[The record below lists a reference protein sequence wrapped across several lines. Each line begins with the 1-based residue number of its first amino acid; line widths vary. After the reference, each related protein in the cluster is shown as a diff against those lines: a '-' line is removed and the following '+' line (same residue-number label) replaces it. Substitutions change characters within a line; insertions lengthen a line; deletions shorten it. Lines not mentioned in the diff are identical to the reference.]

1 MARTNTLESSCK
13 LCRRENEKLFLKGDR
28 CFTSKCAI
36 VKRNYVPGVHG
47 IKRQPR
53 LSEYGQQLRSKQ
65 KAKRMYGV
73 MERQFVKYYQ
83 KASSQ
88 EDSAIAL
95 KRLLEMRFDNT
106 VYRLGFAIS
115 RSQARQMISHGMFT
129 VNGKKMNIPSYQVHI
144 GDLITIKENKT
155 AKPLFKDLGEKL
167 AQHNLK
173 SWITLDAAQLE
184 GKVVSLPHKNDLED
198 SVAANQIIE
207 FYSRF

>member
-13 LCRRENEKLFLKGDR
+13 LCRRESEKLFLKGDR

-47 IKRQPR
+47 TKRQPR

-73 MERQFVKYYQ
+73 MEKQFVKYYQ

-88 EDSAIAL
+88 EDSAVAL
-95 KRLLEMRFDNT
+95 KRLLEMRFDNA

-129 VNGKKMNIPSYQVHI
+129 VNGKKMDIPSYQVHI
-144 GDLITIKENKT
+144 GDLIAIKENKA

-167 AQHNLK
+167 AQHHLK
-173 SWITLDAAQLE
+173 SWLSLDADQLE
-184 GKVVSLPHKNDLED
+184 GKIVSLPHKNDLEE